1 MEKDHIYFVPG
12 LAASSSI
19 FEYIQVP
26 SEKFEIHYLDWL
38 VPESKN
44 ETVEHYAKRMCANIE
59 HKDPILVGVSFGGVM
74 VQEMSK
80 QLTVKKTII
89 ISSIKST
96 QELPKRLR
104 LIKKTKAYKLLPVK
118 AITNIENF
126 SKMAFGKTVKKRVD
140 LYQKYLSMRDKDYLP
155 WAIHTILH
163 WKQNEPLPEVV
174 HIHGNKDGVFPI
186 KHVTNCK
193 VIEGG
198 THIMIINKAKHIS
211 NMLQEVI

>member
-38 VPESKN
+38 VPDSKN
-44 ETVEHYAKRMCANIE
+44 ETLEHYAKRMCANIE
-59 HKDPILVGVSFGGVM
+59 HKNPILVGVSFGGVM

-80 QLTVKKTII
+80 QLTAKKTII

-126 SKMAFGKTVKKRVD
+126 SKMAFGKTVKRRVD
-140 LYQKYLSMRDKDYLP
+140 LYQKYLSMRDNDYLP
-155 WAIHTILH
+155 WAVHTILH
-163 WKQNEPLPEVV
+163 WNQNEPLPEVI

-193 VIEGG
+193 VVEGG

>member
-12 LAASSSI
+12 LAASTSI
-19 FEYIQVP
+19 FEYIQIP

-44 ETVEHYAKRMCANIE
+44 ETVEHYAKRMCANIK

-80 QLTVKKTII
+80 QLTAKKTII

-104 LIKKTKAYKLLPVK
+104 LIKNTKAYKLLPVK

-155 WAIHTILH
+155 WAVHTILH
-163 WKQNEPLPEVV
+163 WKQDEPLPEVV
-174 HIHGNKDGVFPI
+174 HIHGNKDGIFPI
-186 KHVTNCK
+186 KHVRNCK
-193 VIEGG
+193 VVEGG

-211 NMLQEVI
+211 NLLQEVI